1 MNKSSWTLLVVC
13 LFFVVSLIMNY
24 TTNQKFDALEQ
35 QLKQESVKTNFSLNT
50 IAGDNR
56 PFDSC
61 FFDKDT
67 AFFYKKGVFVGKSV
81 TASKQETKFFGF

>member
-1 MNKSSWTLLVVC
+1 MLVVVLL
-13 LFFVVSLIMNY
+13 LFFVSLFMNY
-24 TTNQKFDALEQ
+24 ATNQKVDALQE
-35 QLKQESVKTNFSLNT
+35 QLKQESVKTSFSLNT
-50 IAGDNR
+50 IAGNNQ

-81 TASKQETKFFGF
+81 TTSRQETKFFGF

>member
-1 MNKSSWTLLVVC
+1 MNKNSLVLLVVC
-13 LFFVVSLIMNY
+13 LLFVVSLIMNY
-24 TTNQKFDALEQ
+24 TTNQKVDALQQ
-35 QLKQESVKTNFSLNT
+35 QLKQESVKTSFSLNT

-81 TASKQETKFFGF
+81 TTPTQQTKFFSF